1 MIQPYLP
8 TITIQMIRA
17 YVPGQEETYTTS
29 MLVNAVAEI
38 LHTSRAREAQF
49 IADCLSLDRRKLS
62 HAIEIETGFNLK
74 DLVVLYRLEEYR
86 DYIQSH
92 PEESNQELAEHLG
105 FSSIHALWRFF
116 QFHTGCTPD
125 GSESKAPKVDNY
137 KIMLRK
143 IRDRHRNH

>member
-8 TITIQMIRA
+8 TITFQMIRA

-29 MLVNAVAEI
+29 RLVNAVAEI
-38 LHTSRAREAQF
+38 LHTTRTREAQF
-49 IADCLSLDRRKLS
+49 IADKLSLDRRKLS
-62 HAIEIETGFNLK
+62 NAIEIETGFNLK
-74 DLVVLYRLEEYR
+74 DLVIQFRLEECR
-86 DYIQSH
+86 EYIQSH

-137 KIMLRK
+137 KILQRK
-143 IRDRHRNH
+143 IRDQHRYY